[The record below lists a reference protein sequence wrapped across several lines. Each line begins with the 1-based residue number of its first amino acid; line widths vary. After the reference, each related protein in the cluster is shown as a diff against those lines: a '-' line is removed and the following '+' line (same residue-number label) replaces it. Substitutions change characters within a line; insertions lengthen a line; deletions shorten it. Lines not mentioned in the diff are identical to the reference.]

1 MLGKKTTEQINAKI
15 SSVIGSDMVVEG
27 NIHAKEAVRVE
38 GKITGDVESD
48 GALIVSAG
56 GSVKGN
62 VKGSSIII
70 GGSVEGDLTS
80 GGRTEVASTGKVIGN
95 IRTKSLIVDENAVF
109 QGQCIMN
116 AEGLT
121 PLPGAPVA
129 EDTLDKK
136 DEGNTKDN
144 GNENDSNNN
153 GNNNSNGNNKWNK
166 R

>member
-27 NIHAKEAVRVE
+27 NIRAKEAVRVE
-38 GKITGDVESD
+38 GRVTGDVESE

-56 GSVKGN
+56 GAVKGN

-80 GGRTEVASTGKVIGN
+80 GGRTEVASSGKVIGN

-116 AEGLT
+116 AEGLAAVS
-121 PLPGAPVA
+121 GASVS
-129 EDTLDKK
+129 EDSAKK
-136 DEGNTKDN
+136 DEDKQQ
-144 GNENDSNNN
+144 EDSKENNN
-153 GNNNSNGNNKWNK
+153 SGNNNSGNNKWNK

>member
-116 AEGLT
+116 AEGLA
-121 PLPGAPVA
+121 PLSGTSPSTADA
-129 EDTLDKK
+129 DKK
-136 DEGNTKDN
+136 EEERPEGDSKDN
-144 GNENDSNNN
+144 N
-153 GNNNSNGNNKWNK
+153 NNNSNNKWNK

>member
-1 MLGKKTTEQINAKI
+1 MLGKKSVEQINAKI

-27 NIHAKEAVRVE
+27 NIRAKEAVRVE
-38 GKITGDVESD
+38 GKVTGDVESD

-56 GSVKGN
+56 GAVKGN

-116 AEGLT
+116 AEGLA
-121 PLPGAPVA
+121 PLPAA
-129 EDTLDKK
+129 SATESEQSDKK
-136 DEGNTKDN
+136 EEEKSEGDSKD
-144 GNENDSNNN
+144 
-153 GNNNSNGNNKWNK
+153 NNNSNNNKWNK

>member
-27 NIHAKEAVRVE
+27 DVHAKEAVRVE
-38 GKITGDVESD
+38 GSVNGNVETE
-48 GALIVSAG
+48 GVLIISASG
-56 GSVKGN
+56 KVKGN

-70 GGSVEGDLTS
+70 GGSLEGDLSS

-95 IRTKSLIVDENAVF
+95 IRTKSLIVDENAMF

-116 AEGLT
+116 AEGLA
-121 PLPGAPVA
+121 PLPDNSAKA
-129 EDTLDKK
+129 NDSDKK
-136 DEGNTKDN
+136 EGQDAGKDN
-144 GNENDSNNN
+144 NNN
-153 GNNNSNGNNKWNK
+153 NNNNKWNK

>member
-27 NIHAKEAVRVE
+27 DIKAKEAVRVE
-38 GKITGDVESD
+38 GSVTGDVETE
-48 GALIVSAG
+48 GALIISSTG
-56 GSVKGN
+56 KVKGN
-62 VKGSSIII
+62 VKGSNIII

-116 AEGLT
+116 AEGLAPLAQT
-121 PLPGAPVA
+121 PPEQAATEQENQPQEA
-129 EDTLDKK
+129 DKASEQDNRK
-136 DEGNTKDN
+136 D
-144 GNENDSNNN
+144 S
-153 GNNNSNGNNKWNK
+153 KWK
-166 R
+166 K

>member
-27 NIHAKEAVRVE
+27 DIKAKEAVRVE
-38 GKITGDVESD
+38 GSVTGDVETE
-48 GALIVSAG
+48 GALIISSTG
-56 GSVKGN
+56 KVKGN
-62 VKGSSIII
+62 VKGSNIII

-116 AEGLT
+116 AEGLAPLAQTT
-121 PLPGAPVA
+121 PEQTATGQENQPQETDRAS
-129 EDTLDKK
+129 EQDNRKDSKWKK
-136 DEGNTKDN
+136 
-144 GNENDSNNN
+144 
-153 GNNNSNGNNKWNK
+153 
-166 R
+166 

>member
-1 MLGKKTTEQINAKI
+1 MLGKKTAEQINAKI

-27 NIHAKEAVRVE
+27 NVRAKEAVRVE
-38 GKITGDVESD
+38 GKVTGDVESE
-48 GALIVSAG
+48 GALIISAG

-70 GGSVEGDLTS
+70 GGSVEGDFTS

-121 PLPGAPVA
+121 PLPGASA
-129 EDTLDKK
+129 SATDSDKK
-136 DEGNTKDN
+136 DEEKSEEDSKDN
-144 GNENDSNNN
+144 NNN
-153 GNNNSNGNNKWNK
+153 YSSNNKWNK

>member
-15 SSVIGSDMVVEG
+15 SSVIGSDMEVEG
-27 NIHAKEAVRVE
+27 NIRAKEAVRVE
-38 GKITGDVESD
+38 GRVTGDVESD
-48 GALIVSAG
+48 GALIISAG

-116 AEGLT
+116 AEGLA
-121 PLPGAPVA
+121 PLAGTSAPA
-129 EDTLDKK
+129 EPEKK
-136 DEGNTKDN
+136 EEEKQEEEAKDHN
-144 GNENDSNNN
+144 
-153 GNNNSNGNNKWNK
+153 NNKWNK

>member
-1 MLGKKTTEQINAKI
+1 MLGKKSVEQINAKI

-27 NIHAKEAVRVE
+27 NIRAKEAVRVE
-38 GKITGDVESD
+38 GKVTGDVETE
-48 GALIVSAG
+48 GALIISAG
-56 GSVKGN
+56 GAVKGN

-116 AEGLT
+116 AEGLSTLPET
-121 PLPGAPVA
+121 PVVTEP
-129 EDTLDKK
+129 EKK
-136 DEGNTKDN
+136 EEEKPEENSKD
-144 GNENDSNNN
+144 
-153 GNNNSNGNNKWNK
+153 NNNSNNKWNK

>member
-1 MLGKKTTEQINAKI
+1 MLGKKTTEQINARI
-15 SSVIGSDMVVEG
+15 SSVIGFDMVVEG
-27 NIHAKEAVRVE
+27 DIRAKEAVRVE
-38 GKITGDVESD
+38 GNVTGDVETE
-48 GALIVSAG
+48 GALIISAG

-70 GGSVEGDLTS
+70 GGSVEGDLCS

-116 AEGLT
+116 AEGLAAQT
-121 PLPGAPVA
+121 ETSSTSAF
-129 EDTLDKK
+129 EKM
-136 DEGNTKDN
+136 DEEESAKG
-144 GNENDSNNN
+144 SNNN
-153 GNNNSNGNNKWNK
+153 HNNNHNKWNK

>member
-1 MLGKKTTEQINAKI
+1 MLGKKTAEQINAKI

-27 NIHAKEAVRVE
+27 DIRAKEAVRVE
-38 GKITGDVESD
+38 GKVTGDVETE
-48 GALIVSAG
+48 GALIISAG
-56 GSVKGN
+56 GAVKGN

-116 AEGLT
+116 AESLPLLPET
-121 PLPGAPVA
+121 PVSTEPEKKEEETP
-129 EDTLDKK
+129 EDNAK
-136 DEGNTKDN
+136 E
-144 GNENDSNNN
+144 NNN
-153 GNNNSNGNNKWNK
+153 NNKWNK

>member
-1 MLGKKTTEQINAKI
+1 MLGKKTAEQINAKI

-27 NIHAKEAVRVE
+27 NIRAKEAVRVE

-56 GSVKGN
+56 GAVRGN

-116 AEGLT
+116 AEGLA
-121 PLPGAPVA
+121 PLSAASAA
-129 EDTLDKK
+129 ESEQSDKK
-136 DEGNTKDN
+136 EEEKSEGDSKD
-144 GNENDSNNN
+144 
-153 GNNNSNGNNKWNK
+153 NNNSNNNKWNK

>member
-1 MLGKKTTEQINAKI
+1 MLGKKTAEQINAKI
-15 SSVIGSDMVVEG
+15 SSVIGSDMVVDG
-27 NIHAKEAVRVE
+27 NISAKEAVRVE
-38 GKITGDVESD
+38 GKVTGDVASE
-48 GALIVSAG
+48 GVLIISAG

-70 GGSVEGDLTS
+70 GGSLEGDLCS

-116 AEGLT
+116 ADGLA
-121 PLPGAPVA
+121 PLA
-129 EDTLDKK
+129 ETSAEEASDKK
-136 DEGNTKDN
+136 DGEKSEEDSKDN
-144 GNENDSNNN
+144 NRDNNN
-153 GNNNSNGNNKWNK
+153 NNKWNK

>member
-27 NIHAKEAVRVE
+27 NIRAKEAVRVE
-38 GKITGDVESD
+38 GKVTGDVETD
-48 GALIVSAG
+48 GALIISAG
-56 GSVKGN
+56 GAVKGN

-121 PLPGAPVA
+121 PPAGTSVST
-129 EDTLDKK
+129 DTDKK
-136 DEGNTKDN
+136 PEEKSEEESKDN
-144 GNENDSNNN
+144 N
-153 GNNNSNGNNKWNK
+153 NGNNKWNK

>member
-1 MLGKKTTEQINAKI
+1 MLGKKTNEQINAKI
-15 SSVIGSDMVVEG
+15 SSVIGSDMVVDG
-27 NIHAKEAVRVE
+27 NIRAKEAVRVE
-38 GKITGDVESD
+38 GKVTGDVETE
-48 GALIVSAG
+48 GALIISTG

-70 GGSVEGDLTS
+70 GGSLEGDLCS

-116 AEGLT
+116 AEGLA
-121 PLPGAPVA
+121 PLPATPAA
-129 EDTLDKK
+129 EDASDKNDGEK
-136 DEGNTKDN
+136 SEDDSKDN
-144 GNENDSNNN
+144 SNDN
-153 GNNNSNGNNKWNK
+153 NNNSGHNKWNK